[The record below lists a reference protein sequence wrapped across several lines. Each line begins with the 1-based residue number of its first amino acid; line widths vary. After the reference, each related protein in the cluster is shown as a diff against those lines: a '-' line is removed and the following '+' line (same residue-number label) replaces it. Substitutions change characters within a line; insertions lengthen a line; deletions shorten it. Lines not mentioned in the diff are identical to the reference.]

1 MTETSRIVLVQWFEQ
16 YVNRYRNSD
25 GLLPAPLELKYA
37 HSQRVAEN
45 ARLIASELELVDTEI
60 VLAEICGLFHDIGRF
75 RQYERYGSFRD
86 ADTLDHGLAG
96 HQVLE
101 AEGMA
106 SYFSAN
112 DWARVSC
119 AVEYHNRKTD
129 DIPSDISA
137 ESKKLLKLIRDADK
151 LDIMDLVLQS
161 VARDGFRELPDMLP
175 HISLRRELTPAVLE
189 EFHKNKTISTGSLA
203 TVTDFLVMLATWFYD
218 FNYTPSWQLAASR
231 KIIERLQKELPD
243 SGTVRSLLEDI
254 KRMCPTKKT

>member
-1 MTETSRIVLVQWFEQ
+1 MTKDKRIFFIEWFD
-16 YVNRYRNSD
+16 RYIKRYGDNK
-25 GLLPAPLELKYA
+25 GVLPAPLQLKYT

-45 ARLIASELELVDTEI
+45 ARQIAIGLKLDNTEI
-60 VLAEICGLFHDIGRF
+60 LLAEICGLFHDIGRF
-75 RQYERYGSFRD
+75 LQYERFGSFRD

-96 HQVLE
+96 RQVLE
-101 AEGMA
+101 AEGIA

-129 DIPSDISA
+129 DIPSDLPA
-137 ESKKLLKLIRDADK
+137 EAKKLLKLIRDADK

-175 HISLRRELTPAVLE
+175 HISLIRELTPAVLE
-189 EFHKNKTISTGSLA
+189 EFHKNKAISTGSLA

-218 FNYTPSWQLAASR
+218 FNYAPSWQLAASR
-231 KIIERLQKELPD
+231 KIIERLGKELPD
-243 SGTVRSLLEDI
+243 SGIVRSLLEDI
-254 KRMCPTKKT
+254 KRMCPNKKT